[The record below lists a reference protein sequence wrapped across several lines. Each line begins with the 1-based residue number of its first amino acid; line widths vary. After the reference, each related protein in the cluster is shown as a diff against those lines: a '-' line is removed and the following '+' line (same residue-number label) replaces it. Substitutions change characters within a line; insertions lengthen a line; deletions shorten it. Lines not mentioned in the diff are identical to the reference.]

1 MKEGGFP
8 SPKCQQQACEEAV
21 DHIEALIIKDRE
33 MAEARISRLEQVL
46 RPFADQAGRAEEAM
60 RKHNISGN
68 ATTGFS
74 RLQHYLDAYAALNP
88 CAPSLRAF
96 ARGANDA

>member
-1 MKEGGFP
+1 MESERKL
-8 SPKCQQQACEEAV
+8 EEAREV
-21 DHIEALIIKDRE
+21 TANLRHELE
-33 MAEARISRLEQVL
+33 MAEARILWLEQVL

-60 RKHNISGN
+60 RKHNISAN

-88 CAPSLRAF
+88 CSPSPRAAAVAAEVS